1 MKTIL
6 EIVIITMLLTPALSK
21 AMTCDEFKQLAER
34 YQRVHQHIDTDV
46 ISLSTITDNDM
57 LRDMTTQSAWQPH
70 YSNVEKNE
78 QRVRSFA
85 SEWYMVCK
93 NNVYGLGWR

>member
-1 MKTIL
+1 MKTTL
-6 EIVIITMLLTPALSK
+6 EILTIALLLAPSLSK

-46 ISLSTITDNDM
+46 ASLPSLTDNDM
-57 LRDMTTQSAWQPH
+57 LRDMTTQSKWQPH
-70 YSNVEKNE
+70 YSDVEKNN

-93 NNVYGLGWR
+93 NNVYGMGWR